1 MASLFFL
8 FRKIKFVACLQF
20 SGREVQRSRTKCIE
34 FVWVPPQKKEK
45 WYTLCTDCHSML
57 AFKYG
62 SLQLILDE
70 NFLSDLMLY
79 VMKCSIKLFM
89 WWDVNFLLI
98 YLGLGWND
106 HAVYMGYV
114 NGAQIGSCACCH
126 VVVHV
131 SIHVVSCHHH
141 FPCHCHVKLHV
152 IIAIHV
158 ISMSAATSSAMSSMR
173 DM

>member
-1 MASLFFL
+1 
-8 FRKIKFVACLQF
+8 
-20 SGREVQRSRTKCIE
+20 
-34 FVWVPPQKKEK
+34 
-45 WYTLCTDCHSML
+45 ML

-70 NFLSDLMLY
+70 IFLSDLMLY

-106 HAVYMGYV
+106 HAVYMDYV

-141 FPCHCHVKLHV
+141 FPCYCHVSCHVKLHV

-158 ISMSAATSSAMSSMR
+158 ISMSAATSSMR
-173 DM
+173 DMAIESVTSIILFVTFIFVIENGLGLGFGGPWIFCDVFEMSWIKQFMTKI

>member
-1 MASLFFL
+1 
-8 FRKIKFVACLQF
+8 
-20 SGREVQRSRTKCIE
+20 
-34 FVWVPPQKKEK
+34 
-45 WYTLCTDCHSML
+45 ML

-70 NFLSDLMLY
+70 NLLSDLMLY

-141 FPCHCHVKLHV
+141 FPCYCHVSCHVKLHV

-158 ISMSAATSSAMSSMR
+158 ISMSAATSSTMSSMR
-173 DM
+173 DMAIESVTKIILFVTFIFVIENGLGLGFGGLKTFYDDFKMSWIKQSVTKF

>member
-1 MASLFFL
+1 
-8 FRKIKFVACLQF
+8 
-20 SGREVQRSRTKCIE
+20 
-34 FVWVPPQKKEK
+34 
-45 WYTLCTDCHSML
+45 ML

-70 NFLSDLMLY
+70 IFLSDLMLY

-106 HAVYMGYV
+106 HVVYMGYV

-158 ISMSAATSSAMSSMR
+158 ISMSAATSSMR
-173 DM
+173 DMAIESVTSIILFVTFIFVIENGLGLGFGGPGIFCDVFETSWIKQFMTKI

>member
-1 MASLFFL
+1 MLAI
-8 FRKIKFVACLQF
+8 FRERSTKIKN
-20 SGREVQRSRTKCIE
+20 KCIE
-34 FVWVPPQKKEK
+34 FVSVPLQKKEK

-106 HAVYMGYV
+106 HVVYMGYV

-131 SIHVVSCHHH
+131 NIHVVSCHQH